1 MENADVS
8 IIINPEIKLDTGER
22 YMTFK
27 LLKRRYRSVEENE
40 KLRTLDYFNHPF
52 EVGNDIKL
60 VDDIYDTESR
70 SLESL
75 ANSFG
80 PDEKSF
86 ENNKVSDTG
95 QENAVEREDKS
106 KKSSVTEAIE
116 DFDAFDF
123 SKTINY

>member
-1 MENADVS
+1 LENADVS

-86 ENNKVSDTG
+86 ENNKVSNTG
-95 QENAVEREDKS
+95 QENAVEREDKT
-106 KKSSVTEAIE
+106 KKSSVTEVID